1 MQKKSLE
8 WMSHDV
14 EDLESY
20 IKTGHE
26 EISRV
31 IELVLNNEDTSD
43 AHHRKYVPEL
53 TLEEIY
59 DVFENVA
66 DTINTY
72 FDYNKINLQK
82 MKSKI
87 KKNVAFKKILNKKT
101 MLEFDK
107 CTNPGDGNTRVYS
120 KLINF
125 VNPETNYE

>member
-1 MQKKSLE
+1 MQKKSLG

-66 DTINTY
+66 
-72 FDYNKINLQK
+72 
-82 MKSKI
+82 
-87 KKNVAFKKILNKKT
+87 FKKILNKKT